1 LVYYW
6 YYNDFIMYF
15 TLEVKMDKKLLTGI
29 ILLLTFGSS
38 LYAQTRL
45 VLPNDPN
52 AMARQG
58 QAEIIIN
65 AENADKDIAV
75 WVDGVIVAHLLPK
88 TREKIIVN
96 NGNHQIEAAE
106 TTLNKGNWTT
116 GGKKQIKLSAN
127 SNSTVIGFTTRY
139 GSLLNLTIQSTAV
152 LAGGGENTPAV
163 SAQPSTSAPQPSASA
178 GSSPTPVVQSG
189 DGTQAFSLE
198 TAVSKAA
205 QLMIDNIPANA
216 TLAVL
221 SIATNDPDVAEFV
234 IEELAFH
241 MVATKKF
248 RVVDRKSLDAVRAE
262 HSFQIS
268 GDVDDNSAISIGK
281 MLGASIVIT
290 GSVSGIGATRR
301 LRAKAL
307 DVQTAEIVAMA
318 SERY

>member
-6 YYNDFIMYF
+6 YYNDFFMYF
-15 TLEVKMDKKLLTGI
+15 ILEVKMDKRLLTGI
-29 ILLLTFGSS
+29 ILLLTFGSP

-52 AMARQG
+52 AVARQG
-58 QAEIIIN
+58 QAEIVIN
-65 AENADKDIAV
+65 AENADKDIVV
-75 WVDGVIVAHLLPK
+75 WDNGVIIAHLFPK

-96 NGNHQIEAAE
+96 NGNHQIEAAD
-106 TTLNKGNWTT
+106 TTLSKGNWNT
-116 GGKKQIKLSAN
+116 GSKKHISVSAN
-127 SNSTVIGFTTRY
+127 SNSTVIGCTTRY
-139 GSLLNLTIQSTAV
+139 GALLNLTIQSTTA
-152 LAGGGENTPAV
+152 LAGGGGNTPAV
-163 SAQPSTSAPQPSASA
+163 SAQPSTPAPQSNA
-178 GSSPTPVVQSG
+178 SSPTPVVPLG

-198 TAVSKAA
+198 TAVSRAA
-205 QLMIDNIPANA
+205 QLMIDNISANA

-290 GSVSGIGATRR
+290 GSVSGTGATRR

>member
-1 LVYYW
+1 
-6 YYNDFIMYF
+6 MYF
-15 TLEVKMDKKLLTGI
+15 TLEVNMGKRLFTGFFLLF
-29 ILLLTFGSS
+29 LLGSS
-38 LYAQTRL
+38 LYAQSRL
-45 VLPNDPN
+45 ALPNDPN
-52 AMARQG
+52 AVARQG
-58 QAEIIIN
+58 QAEIVIN

-75 WVDGVIVAHLLPK
+75 WVDGVIVAHVLPR
-88 TREKIIVN
+88 TREKVIVN
-96 NGNHQIEAAE
+96 NGNHQIEAAD
-106 TTLNKGNWTT
+106 TTLSKGNWSTS
-116 GGKKQIKLSAN
+116 GKKHITVSAN
-127 SNSTVIGFTTRY
+127 SNSTVVGCTTRY
-139 GSLLNLTIQSTAV
+139 GALLNLTIQSTTA
-152 LAGGGENTPAV
+152 LAGGGGNTLAV
-163 SAQPSTSAPQPSASA
+163 SAQPSTPAPQSNTSSVSGPS
-178 GSSPTPVVQSG
+178 PVVSSG

-198 TAVSKAA
+198 TAVSRAA
-205 QLMIDNIPANA
+205 QLMIENIPANA

-221 SIATNDPDVAEFV
+221 SIATNDPDVADFV

-290 GSVSGIGATRR
+290 GSVSGTGATRR

>member
-1 LVYYW
+1 LVVYYD
-6 YYNDFIMYF
+6 YFIMYF
-15 TLEVKMDKKLLTGI
+15 ILEVNMGKRLFTGFFLLF
-29 ILLLTFGSS
+29 LLGSS

-45 VLPNDPN
+45 ALPNDPN
-52 AMARQG
+52 AVARQG
-58 QAEIIIN
+58 QAEIVIN

-75 WVDGVIVAHLLPK
+75 WVDGIIAAHVLPR
-88 TREKIIVN
+88 TREKVIVN
-96 NGNHQIEAAE
+96 NGNHQIEAAD
-106 TTLNKGNWTT
+106 TTLSKGNWNT
-116 GGKKQIKLSAN
+116 GGKKHINVSAN
-127 SNSTVIGFTTRY
+127 SNSTVVGCTTRY
-139 GSLLNLTIQSTAV
+139 GALLNLTIQSTTA
-152 LAGGGENTPAV
+152 LAGGGGNTPAV
-163 SAQPSTSAPQPSASA
+163 SAQPSTPAPQSAVSS
-178 GSSPTPVVQSG
+178 SSPVVPLG

-318 SERY
+318 SERS